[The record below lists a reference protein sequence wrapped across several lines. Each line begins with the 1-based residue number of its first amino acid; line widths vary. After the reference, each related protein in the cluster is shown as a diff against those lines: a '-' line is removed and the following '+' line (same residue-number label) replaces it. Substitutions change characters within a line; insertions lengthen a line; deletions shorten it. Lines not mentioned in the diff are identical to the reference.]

1 MRTGQFLG
9 LIGIVLLS
17 ACAQPGP
24 QVKVMVVPSSAD
36 GHVGAVV
43 IRPLDGGESVM
54 LNKAYVAAEIHK
66 NQTVETSILDVD
78 RVDDVFGSTRAAL
91 PKPPAT
97 VLVFFVEGTDTLQPE
112 AKRAID
118 SVIEEIGSREAPEIA
133 VVGHTDFLGSDEYN
147 DKLSLQRAEKVRDQL
162 VRRGMD
168 KSIIEIA
175 GRGKR
180 EPIVAT
186 TSAEQQNRRVEITVR

>member
-1 MRTGQFLG
+1 MRIGQLLG

-17 ACAQPGP
+17 ACAQTGP

-43 IRPLDGGESVM
+43 IRPLDGCDPVTLDE
-54 LNKAYVAAEIHK
+54 AYVAAEM
-66 NQTVETSILDVD
+66 NDSQTVQTSTISAD
-78 RVDDVFGSTRAAL
+78 RVDDVFGATRMTL

-118 SVIEEIGSREAPEIA
+118 SVIEEIDKREAPEIT
-133 VVGHTDFLGSDEYN
+133 VIGHTDFVGSDEYN

-162 VRRGMD
+162 VRRGID
-168 KSIIEIA
+168 KTIIQLA